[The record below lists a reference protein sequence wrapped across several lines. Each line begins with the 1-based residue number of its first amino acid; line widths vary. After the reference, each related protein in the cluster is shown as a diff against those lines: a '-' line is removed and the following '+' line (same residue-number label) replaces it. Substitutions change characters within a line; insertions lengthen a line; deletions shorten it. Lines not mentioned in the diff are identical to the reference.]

1 MYPGPLRFAP
11 LKAALAG
18 PALAVAIGWAAAGF
32 GAAHAQGAGGPA
44 ACAQMPPADATFAQA
59 QAHFAAL
66 EPQCLRSAAY
76 YRLHGQWLLKQ
87 GHHGAAV
94 EALERALL
102 LDAEHLGTQLDY
114 AQALIMVGDAH
125 SASAILSAL
134 QALPHVPPH
143 LMPLLAAQSQAL
155 QQVMAPA
162 AAPPGLVSKVVLSQ
176 SVGGDT
182 NLNNASTAANI
193 TLTYPTLDLDLP
205 LAEANRPQSGGMT
218 STALQWTGLLAH
230 GRQMWLFQ
238 AQGRVRHTRNAASRY
253 QQADLAAT
261 WLQDPA
267 APRQWT
273 AQIEHAQLRWADK
286 KLYASEKAG
295 LQHQWAHRTDA
306 TTCRTAVGAEVENR
320 TFPGS
325 RSMDGLYRGAVFT
338 LACHQRD
345 SVSLQLRTGLDQPYD
360 AARVGGTQRQ
370 TEARVQWQFGA
381 AGYQWQTEYALQ
393 HQQDSSG
400 YSPLLSRNATRR
412 VVRHALR
419 LEASH
424 PLPWPAAGNPQWFG
438 NIELSHQ
445 ASNLQIFASSRKAVQ
460 TGLRWAWP

>member
-1 MYPGPLRFAP
+1 
-11 LKAALAG
+11 
-18 PALAVAIGWAAAGF
+18 
-32 GAAHAQGAGGPA
+32 
-44 ACAQMPPADATFAQA
+44 MPPAGATFAQA

-76 YRLHGQWLLKQ
+76 YRVHGQWLLQQ

-134 QALPHVPPH
+134 QALPHVPQH
-143 LMPLLAAQSQAL
+143 LVSLLAAQSQAL

-162 AAPPGLVSKVVLSQ
+162 AAPSGLVSKVVFSQ

-205 LAEANRPQSGGMT
+205 LAEDNLPQSGGMA
-218 STALQWTGLLAH
+218 STALQWTGLLSH

-238 AQGRVRHTRNAASRY
+238 AQGRVRHTHNAASRY
-253 QQADLAAT
+253 QQADLSAT

-273 AQIEHAQLRWADK
+273 AQLEHAQLRWAGK

-295 LQHQWAHRTDA
+295 LQHQWAYRTDA

-325 RSMDGLYRGAVFT
+325 RTMDGLYRGAILT
-338 LACHQRD
+338 WMCQEQ
-345 SVSLQLRTGLDQPYD
+345 SSLSIQLRTGLDQPYQSD
-360 AARVGGTQRQ
+360 RVGGAQRQ
-370 TEARVQWQFGA
+370 NEARVQWQFDALGN
-381 AGYQWQTEYALQ
+381 QWQAEYAYQ
-393 HQQDSSG
+393 RQQDATG

-412 VVRHALR
+412 VTRHTLR
-419 LEASH
+419 LEASRA
-424 PLPWPAAGNPQWFG
+424 LPWPALGNPQWFG
-438 NIELSHQ
+438 SLELTRQ
-445 ASNLQIFASSRKAVQ
+445 ASNLPLFASDRRAVQ
-460 TGLRWAWP
+460 TGLRWAWPGAGQ